1 MGELTPSNVV
11 RNFVRIQDHFS
22 NLRGNEQ
29 AMTTAFR
36 CLEEQLAWYVK
47 NERVHSDDEILQALA
62 ASGLLAY
69 DRWSEQAP
77 HSWER
82 LPDVVQQLAGDLTRC
97 FDPETN
103 PEILQAALLS
113 WGDAYAECAR
123 AHFYKWG
130 GVIRRLMDSVRRHQ
144 KRGPRG
150 YSRFVVGFVS
160 QFSAIDDHPVHWVLV
175 LPSTPEGLL
184 D

>member
-1 MGELTPSNVV
+1 MAELTSTNVV
-11 RNFVRIQDHFS
+11 RDFVRIQDHFS
-22 NLRGNEQ
+22 NLRGREK
-29 AMTTAFR
+29 AMTPAFL

-77 HSWER
+77 HSWNR

-103 PEILQAALLS
+103 PEILPAALLS
-113 WGDAYAECAR
+113 WGDAYAESAR
-123 AHFYKWG
+123 VHFYTWG

-144 KRGPRG
+144 KRDPRG

-160 QFSAIDDHPVHWVLV
+160 QFSAIDDHTVHWAL
-175 LPSTPEGLL
+175 LSPSTPEGLL